1 MRRRRTLPLIIS
13 FLILAVVFGLIGFT
27 TAYYKYSGQIAR
39 EKSERQKEQEL
50 LQALIRAQEDSL
62 YNSNKNSETT
72 VTNYNDTISCETQL
86 VYRTLYA
93 QCEDIDE
100 EVQGPT
106 LELIG
111 LNRDGLEEYLIRN
124 QLDWEIEGFLLLFAF
139 VYQKIRR
146 INSLLLVP
154 HNLCHKIYHCHSGK
168 PGCYARRIILRCH
181 LDQIKSHNFTH
192 FTNSAQYVHNFV
204 VI

>member
-100 EVQGPT
+100 EVQGPHW
-106 LELIG
+106 
-111 LNRDGLEEYLIRN
+111 N
-124 QLDWEIEGFLLLFAF
+124 
-139 VYQKIRR
+139 
-146 INSLLLVP
+146 
-154 HNLCHKIYHCHSGK
+154 
-168 PGCYARRIILRCH
+168 
-181 LDQIKSHNFTH
+181 
-192 FTNSAQYVHNFV
+192 
-204 VI
+204 